1 LILDTSFGEEE
12 NVLGGRKNMKII
24 KDGEVI
30 CFVGNGGRKMT
41 VELRETSDHES
52 YLLIMCG
59 LDDSLSMM
67 PSRHNAIRV
76 SAEKTSA

>member
-24 KDGEVI
+24 KDDEVI

-41 VELRETSDHES
+41 VELHETSDYES

-59 LDDSLSMM
+59 PDDLLLVT

-76 SAEKTSA
+76 RVEKA

>member
-1 LILDTSFGEEE
+1 
-12 NVLGGRKNMKII
+12 MKII

-41 VELRETSDHES
+41 VELHEDGLKDGS
-52 YLLIMCG
+52 YLLIMCSP
-59 LDDSLSMM
+59 DDSLVVM
-67 PSRHNAIRV
+67 PSSHNAIRV